1 VSRRDERAGSEAT
14 REPRRV
20 AVDGPEAPSSAVG
33 LRVRVLPHDGVV
45 LGAAERDPVLVRRGG
60 GGTSGTERVGVGGVR
75 RLREVTER
83 PGVYARGDAL
93 LEVDG
98 VSVAGLLDAL
108 ADLGTAHV
116 GLLAEELD
124 RDPSTVSH
132 HLQRL
137 ADDELVVR
145 ERDGRAVVNRLADD
159 ELVVRERDGRAVV
172 NRLADP
178 VADTVARRRD
188 SQPSPTTDPSSRLL
202 TRGADFW

>member
-145 ERDGRAVVNRLADD
+145 ERDGRAVVNRLAD
-159 ELVVRERDGRAVV
+159 
-172 NRLADP
+172 P